1 MAGEGVQEIFESLG
15 YDIKIL
21 DDSRIYCFAQK
32 LAAKAEA
39 GEVLTDT
46 PMPSEQKRPVVD
58 YNTLPAQQS
67 VAAMQREIAYLSQ
80 QVEFPKNYRAGQRQK
95 VELMLMEN
103 PSAKFEITHEIVSQE
118 GNLQNVREL
127 CQIAGVSRSGYNWL
141 ASANTRLAREQAD
154 RQNFERILRAY
165 NYRGYNKGIRGVH
178 MRLLHMNPPVLMNVK
193 KIQRLMCKYGLRCP
207 IRKANPYR
215 RMAKALKTNTP

>member
-21 DDSRIYCFAQK
+21 GDSRIYCFAQK

-80 QVEFPKNYRAGQRQK
+80 QVEFLKKLPNWTKAESRADAYGK
-95 VELMLMEN
+95 
-103 PSAKFEITHEIVSQE
+103 SKCEI
-118 GNLQNVREL
+118 
-127 CQIAGVSRSGYNWL
+127 
-141 ASANTRLAREQAD
+141 
-154 RQNFERILRAY
+154 
-165 NYRGYNKGIRGVH
+165 
-178 MRLLHMNPPVLMNVK
+178 
-193 KIQRLMCKYGLRCP
+193 
-207 IRKANPYR
+207 
-215 RMAKALKTNTP
+215 